1 MKYDVVVVGAG
12 PAGATAAKVLVEK
25 GISVLLLDKQVFPR
39 DKPCG
44 GGLPAR
50 ILKRY
55 PYIRKNDL
63 IDSYSFQTCVHSS
76 SLKYKIDVVKSEP
89 IFAMV
94 LRNTFDAGLV
104 RLHLRTVRYFLK
116 EKQQ

>member
-12 PAGATAAKVLVEK
+12 PAGATAAKVLAEK
-25 GISVLLLDKQVFPR
+25 GINVLLLDKQIFPR

-55 PYIRKNDL
+55 PYIKKNDL
-63 IDSYSFQTCVHSS
+63 IDSYSFQACVHSS
-76 SLKYKIDVVKSEP
+76 SLKYKIDVLKSEP

-104 RLHLRTVRYFLK
+104 RLASQSGAVFL
-116 EKQQ
+116 E